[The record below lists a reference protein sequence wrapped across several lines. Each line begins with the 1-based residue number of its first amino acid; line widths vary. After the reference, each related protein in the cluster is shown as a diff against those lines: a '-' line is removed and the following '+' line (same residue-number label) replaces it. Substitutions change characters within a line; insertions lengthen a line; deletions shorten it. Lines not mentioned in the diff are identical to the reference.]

1 MTALETVPPVTPAP
15 PVPEAPPLKALNIAV
30 NILMVDD
37 EPRNLDVL
45 ETILEGPDRRLIR
58 ALSAEEALL
67 ALVQSEFTVIVLD
80 VQMPGM
86 NGFELARMI
95 KQRKRSQH
103 IPIIFLTAYFQED
116 KDVLSG
122 YDLGAVDYL
131 TKPVDPRILQ
141 SKINVF
147 VELFRTHRALIET
160 NRALEQE
167 IIERK
172 RLETEV
178 LQATEREQQRIAQ
191 DLHDGLGQQLAGI
204 SCLCNS
210 LKKDLAKKSSPHTAE
225 AAKISN
231 LLDIAVAETRGLAR
245 GLHPIEPEPNGLMS
259 ALESLAGDA
268 TEMFKISCKFDC
280 PAPVPVHDYGVATD
294 LFRIAQEALV
304 NAVKHGRAR
313 RVLISLASTPDSI
326 RLIVSDNGVGFD
338 PKEHDLRQQ
347 KGIGLRIM
355 HYRAAKIGG
364 TLSFQSNADGGL
376 DVICSAPLTIKTG
389 TPS

>member
-1 MTALETVPPVTPAP
+1 MLELETISPATDP
-15 PVPEAPPLKALNIAV
+15 PPLPARLTAHPANAV
-30 NILMVDD
+30 INILLVDD
-37 EPRNLDVL
+37 EPRNLQVL
-45 ETILEGPDRRLIR
+45 ETILDATDRRLMR

-67 ALVQSEFTVIVLD
+67 ALVQTEITVIVMD

-95 KQRKRSQH
+95 KQRKRTQH

-122 YDLGAVDYL
+122 YDIGAVDYL
-131 TKPVDPRILQ
+131 TKLVDPRILQ

-147 VELFRTHRALIET
+147 VELFRTHRALLET

-167 IIERK
+167 MGERR
-172 RLETEV
+172 RLEAEV

-225 AAKISN
+225 SAKISS
-231 LLDIAVAETRGLAR
+231 LLDVAVAETRALAR

-259 ALESLAGDA
+259 ALESLVGDA
-268 TEMFKISCKFDC
+268 AELFKVSCKFDC
-280 PAPVPVHDYGVATD
+280 PRPVQVHDYGVATN
-294 LFRIAQEALV
+294 LFRIAQEALA
-304 NAVKHGRAR
+304 NSVKHGRAGR
-313 RVLISLASTPDSI
+313 ILISLTSAQDSI
-326 RLIVSDNGVGFD
+326 QLKVSDNGGGFD
-338 PKEHDLRQQ
+338 PKEHDLRQK
-347 KGIGLRIM
+347 KGIGMRIM
-355 HYRAAKIGG
+355 HYRAAKIGAS
-364 TLSFQSNADGGL
+364 LAFQPNADGGL
-376 DVICSAPLTIKTG
+376 DVICTVPIPGKPDTRA
-389 TPS
+389 

>member
-1 MTALETVPPVTPAP
+1 MIALETASPATPTATLPEPPAP
-15 PVPEAPPLKALNIAV
+15 KPSNSSV

-37 EPRNLDVL
+37 ESRNLDVL
-45 ETILEGPDRRLIR
+45 ETILEAPDRRLIR
-58 ALSAEEALL
+58 ALSAEEALM
-67 ALVQSEFTVIVLD
+67 ALVQADFTVIVLD

-95 KQRKRSQH
+95 KQRKRSQQ
-103 IPIIFLTAYFQED
+103 IPIIFLTAYYQED

-141 SKINVF
+141 SKISVF
-147 VELFRTHRALIET
+147 VELFRTHRALVES

-167 IIERK
+167 MLERK
-172 RLETEV
+172 RLEAEV

-210 LKKDLAKKSSPHTAE
+210 LKKDLAKKSSPHTAD
-225 AAKISN
+225 AAKISM
-231 LLDIAVAETRGLAR
+231 LLDVAVAETRALAR
-245 GLHPIEPEPNGLMS
+245 GLHPIEHEPNGLMS

-268 TEMFKISCKFDC
+268 TQVFKVSCKFEC
-280 PAPVPVHDYGVATD
+280 PQPIQVHEFSLATD
-294 LFRIAQEALV
+294 LFRIAQEALA
-304 NAVKHGRAR
+304 NAVKHGHASRI
-313 RVLISLASTPDSI
+313 VISLSSTLGS
-326 RLIVSDNGVGFD
+326 LVLKVSDNGAGFD

-364 TLSFQSNADGGL
+364 TLTFQRTPESGI
-376 DVICSAPLTIKTG
+376 DVICSVPVSGNNG
-389 TPS
+389 TQI

>member
-1 MTALETVPPVTPAP
+1 
-15 PVPEAPPLKALNIAV
+15 
-30 NILMVDD
+30 MVDD

-45 ETILEGPDRRLIR
+45 ETILEAPDRRLIR

-67 ALVQSEFTVIVLD
+67 ALVQTEFTVIVLD

-95 KQRKRSQH
+95 KQRKRTQH

-160 NRALEQE
+160 NHALEQE
-167 IIERK
+167 MVERK
-172 RLETEV
+172 RLEAEV

-204 SCLCNS
+204 SCLSNS
-210 LKKDLAKKSSPHTAE
+210 LKKDLEKKSSPHTAD
-225 AAKISN
+225 AARIST
-231 LLDIAVAETRGLAR
+231 LLDVAVAETRALAR
-245 GLHPIEPEPNGLMS
+245 GLHPIESEPNGLMS

-268 TEMFKISCKFDC
+268 AELFKVSCKFEC
-280 PAPVPVHDYGVATD
+280 PAPVQVHDYGVATD

-313 RVLISLASTPDSI
+313 RVLISLSSSPDSI
-326 RLIVSDNGVGFD
+326 LLKVSDNGAGFD
-338 PKEHDLRQQ
+338 PKAHDLRQQ

-376 DVICSAPLTIKTG
+376 DVICAAPLTVKPVTL
-389 TPS
+389 S